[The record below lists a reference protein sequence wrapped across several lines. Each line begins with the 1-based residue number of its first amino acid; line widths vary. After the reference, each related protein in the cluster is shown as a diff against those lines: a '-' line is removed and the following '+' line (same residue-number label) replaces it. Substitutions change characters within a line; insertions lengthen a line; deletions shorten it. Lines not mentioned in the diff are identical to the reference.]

1 MPTIDIPD
9 RICPHCGGTKW
20 QINVPKDGYK
30 RYYCF
35 FKAAE
40 NRKRWRSTDEG
51 KAYTNSYYKTEAG
64 KKHKKKYLKKESTK
78 KLIANLAKAKYHR
91 DMLKDPE
98 KVRNKKNSSNKK
110 LREKLTDGMVKHYII
125 RSYKESGL
133 SAFEIPQELIEIKR
147 KQLLLTRQI
156 KNNVKNS

>member
-1 MPTIDIPD
+1 MPTIDISD
-9 RICPHCGGTKW
+9 KICPHCGGTKW
-20 QINVPKDGYK
+20 QVNVSKDGYK
-30 RYYCF
+30 RHYCF
-35 FKAAE
+35 FKSAE

-51 KAYTNSYYKTEAG
+51 KAYTNSYYKTKAG
-64 KKHKKKYLKKESTK
+64 KKHKEKYLKKESTQ
-78 KLIANLAKAKYHR
+78 KLIANLAKAKYYR

-98 KVRNKKNSSNKK
+98 KVRNKRNSSNKK

-156 KNNVKNS
+156 KNNV